1 MNVQIQVHRA
11 PVLVDPKLR
20 SAGNVNKG
28 VDSRDWAPQLARMAV
43 ARAEGRDRTASIQR
57 VFLGLLA
64 ANLVVVGTKIAIG
77 VSAGSLSV
85 ISDAVHSSVDAFNN
99 ILFIILMRYAG
110 AEADAN
116 HPYGHGKFEVLGAL
130 TIVVFLAVA
139 SFELLKSAVGRLM
152 AQAPAPVLT
161 GLDLSLLAGTLAIN
175 LWVAWFES
183 RKGREHS
190 SDLLLAD
197 AAHTRVDVLIT
208 VGVIAGSVLSRAG
221 VRHVDPIVA
230 LAVVLLVGRVSY
242 QILRRGVPVLVD
254 QAAQEPD
261 VVRRSAEGVDGVSS
275 AHDIRS
281 RLAAGVAFAE
291 LTIKVSGRLPV
302 DEAHE
307 IADAVEHRLKDELKL
322 DRVVVHIEPR

>member
-1 MNVQIQVHRA
+1 
-11 PVLVDPKLR
+11 
-20 SAGNVNKG
+20 
-28 VDSRDWAPQLARMAV
+28 MAV